1 MLCDRLGV
9 SERWACR
16 VVGQHRSTQRREPVR
31 AEDDA
36 GLRHELRAF
45 SEKRPRWGYRR
56 AHHHLRELGWE
67 INRKRVQRLWRE
79 EGLRVPQRKRKRRRL
94 GDSTV
99 PAQRL
104 RAERP
109 NQVWAFDFQFDQTA
123 DGRVLKLL
131 NVVDEFTR
139 EALEMLVERRVDAD
153 RAVEVLQQLTAER
166 GAPEH
171 LRCDNG
177 PEMTGH
183 ALRDWCVISK
193 AGTAFIEP
201 GSPWQ
206 NPFVESF
213 HSRVR
218 DELLD
223 VEEFSCLAEA
233 RVVIGDWQQ
242 DYNRRRPHS
251 SLGMLAPTVFAAQL
265 AAAA

>member
-1 MLCDRLGV
+1 
-9 SERWACR
+9 
-16 VVGQHRSTQRREPVR
+16 
-31 AEDDA
+31 
-36 GLRHELRAF
+36 
-45 SEKRPRWGYRR
+45 
-56 AHHHLRELGWE
+56 
-67 INRKRVQRLWRE
+67 
-79 EGLRVPQRKRKRRRL
+79 
-94 GDSTV
+94 
-99 PAQRL
+99 
-104 RAERP
+104 
-109 NQVWAFDFQFDQTA
+109 VWAFDFQFDQTA

-206 NPFVESF
+206 KALVS
-213 HSRVR
+213 
-218 DELLD
+218 
-223 VEEFSCLAEA
+223 
-233 RVVIGDWQQ
+233 
-242 DYNRRRPHS
+242 
-251 SLGMLAPTVFAAQL
+251 
-265 AAAA
+265 

>member
-1 MLCDRLGV
+1 M
-9 SERWACR
+9 
-16 VVGQHRSTQRREPVR
+16 
-31 AEDDA
+31 
-36 GLRHELRAF
+36 
-45 SEKRPRWGYRR
+45 
-56 AHHHLRELGWE
+56 
-67 INRKRVQRLWRE
+67 
-79 EGLRVPQRKRKRRRL
+79 
-94 GDSTV
+94 
-99 PAQRL
+99 
-104 RAERP
+104 
-109 NQVWAFDFQFDQTA
+109 
-123 DGRVLKLL
+123 LKLL

-139 EALEMLVERRVDAD
+139 EALAMLVQRSIDAD
-153 RAVEVLQQLTAER
+153 RTVALLELLADAR

-183 ALRDWCVISK
+183 ALRDWCVLSN

-233 RVVIGDWQQ
+233 KVVIGDWRE
-242 DYNRRRPHS
+242 DYNWRRSHS
-251 SLGMLAPTVFAAQL
+251 ALGMMTPAQFAASIPQAPMGSKRTTAGEGDSSRDGPSASMNR
-265 AAAA
+265 AASVLPTDGGHGNLPVGGHRNSPLMITGSPHGWPSDLPTTTVLS